1 MTQKQILPPNIRAD
15 SNCQPTWVTQN
26 AIHEEQE
33 LILLGGGH
41 YSPPPYRHRVNWL
54 NFCIEKTIE
63 TTTVWKQGKQQLDFN
78 FQSMFDKIPEN
89 DGVPRGP
96 NGEKLCC
103 CKRIDGVCQEDP
115 SRSNRCCKTV
125 SINYII
131 MIFISVMGK
140 NHFICP
146 LAFRRF

>member
-1 MTQKQILPPNIRAD
+1 MI
-15 SNCQPTWVTQN
+15 
-26 AIHEEQE
+26 E
-33 LILLGGGH
+33 LSLRGEWGVKVGVLGCGKH
-41 YSPPPYRHRVNWL
+41 KWSHSQVCSMCISRVYMWHRVNWL

-115 SRSNRCCKTV
+115 PRSNRCCKTV